1 MEIRYGETRTPVGI
15 FTTRYFRA
23 KEPLIYVEWTNAS
36 ATPTATSTQ
45 VGESI
50 FVETDVEIVK
60 QLRTSACPNI
70 IMERQFFTPI
80 RGLRPGEELTFRFQ
94 DTKL

>member
-1 MEIRYGETRTPVGI
+1 MEIRYDETGTPIGI

-23 KEPLIYVEWTNAS
+23 KEPLIYVEWTSAS
-36 ATPTATSTQ
+36 ATPTATFIQ

-50 FVETDVEIVK
+50 FIETEVQIVK
-60 QLRTSACPNI
+60 QLRTSASPNI